1 MKPLTKGRYIAGSF
15 AFVCLIALLI
25 VSVVK
30 YQQLSKTVK
39 EQEKKIETLQEENA
53 LLHDENWNLNQHL
66 MKEMAE

>member
-1 MKPLTKGRYIAGSF
+1 MTKGRYIAGSF

-30 YQQLSKTVK
+30 YQQLSRTVE
-39 EQEKKIETLQEENA
+39 EQEKKIEMQQEENA

-66 MKEMAE
+66 MKELAQ